1 MAPKRYALFGHLQW
15 PCGHID
21 QWVQLPARV
30 SYHYKCSMHS
40 IDAKNIFYVF
50 FILSCFLRLLTFFL
64 FSNVYFILKKR
75 WQSSE
80 RQADLQ
86 EALSK

>member
-1 MAPKRYALFGHLQW
+1 MQKTFFTF
-15 PCGHID
+15 
-21 QWVQLPARV
+21 
-30 SYHYKCSMHS
+30 
-40 IDAKNIFYVF
+40 FYFVT
-50 FILSCFLRLLTFFL
+50 FLRLLTFFL
-64 FSNVYFILKKR
+64 FSNVYFIFKKR

>member
-1 MAPKRYALFGHLQW
+1 VGSTSGTGFLPLQVFYAQHRCKKTFFTFFLFCH
-15 PCGHID
+15 
-21 QWVQLPARV
+21 V
-30 SYHYKCSMHS
+30 
-40 IDAKNIFYVF
+40 
-50 FILSCFLRLLTFFL
+50 FLRLLTFCL
-64 FSNVYFILKKR
+64 FSNVYFIFKKR